1 VVLLTVVIALERF
14 GLWVNRTSWLP
25 WRRHRTGMPV
35 GAAAFDT
42 FDVVFTDRSAEFQ
55 QRMTWSMWREDAD
68 QGAPPFGVDLD
79 NGPAVL
85 PRSAPD
91 REHDVVDFD
100 PRPSIG

>member
-1 VVLLTVVIALERF
+1 
-14 GLWVNRTSWLP
+14 
-25 WRRHRTGMPV
+25 MPAS
-35 GAAAFDT
+35 AAAFDT
-42 FDVVFTDRSAEFQ
+42 FDAVFTDRSAEFQ